1 MKIGEVA
8 LRTGVPA
15 KTIRYYESVGLI
27 DPADRQANGYR
38 AYSGTDVH
46 TLSFINRAR
55 GLGFTVKDVATLL
68 ALYRDTSRASAD
80 VKAVAEGHVR
90 RIDEKI
96 QELESMRATL
106 LDLIERCHGD
116 HRPDCPILTDLA
128 GAAEAREFQ

>member
-8 LRTGVPA
+8 ERTGVPA

-27 DPADRQANGYR
+27 DAADRQANGYR
-38 AYSGTDVH
+38 AYATTDVH
-46 TLSFINRAR
+46 TLRFISRAR

-80 VKAVAEGHVR
+80 VKAVAEGHVD
-90 RIDEKI
+90 RIDQKI
-96 QELESMRATL
+96 KELVSMRATL

-116 HRPDCPILTDLA
+116 HKPDCPILADLA
-128 GAAEAREFQ
+128 GVAEAR